1 MILPVNYYSIV
12 FFCFFYVFTY
22 RLDKIDFILKLGV
35 NRVIPFDS
43 NVKSLNKRVENRS
56 TALNLVYNCEQTI
69 NFTH

>member
-56 TALNLVYNCEQTI
+56 TALNLV
-69 NFTH
+69 